1 MKDVKFVDSEI
12 FKTIVEDEGVYYAT
26 FDYVSIENI
35 SDPKLK
41 ELVIKATEAMD
52 ELKRYIGE
60 E

>member
-1 MKDVKFVDSEI
+1 MKNVKFVDVEK
-12 FKTIVEDEGVYYAT
+12 FKDIVSDEGVYYTT
-26 FDYVSIENI
+26 FDYVSIETI

-52 ELKRYIGE
+52 ELKKYIGE

>member
-1 MKDVKFVDSEI
+1 MKNTKFVDVEK
-12 FKTIVEDEGVYYAT
+12 FKDIVSDEGVYYAA
-26 FDYVSIENI
+26 FDYVSIETI

-52 ELKRYIGE
+52 ELKKYIGE